1 MSSEETKKRILDAA
15 RAEFSERGYEGASI
29 RRITERAG
37 AQLGSARYHFGS
49 KEDLFRSVFARHM
62 RESGEDRAEYLR
74 ESGSRRGGSLTIE
87 DAVRAYLEP
96 LLNVQFETEGGRDF
110 ARLTARTVTDA
121 GERSTRITREVLDPA
136 VRETIES
143 FRKALPE
150 LREPELHW
158 SAFLATGALA
168 MCSSNGARL
177 ERLSQGI
184 CDPSDQREVTE
195 MLTRFIV
202 GGVLA
207 LARRS
212 NE

>member
-1 MSSEETKKRILDAA
+1 MSGEETKKQILDAA

-37 AQLGSARYHFGS
+37 AQLGAARYHFGS

-62 RESGEDRAEYLR
+62 REFGEDRAEYLR
-74 ESGSRRGGSLTIE
+74 QSGSRRGGSLTIE
-87 DAVRAYLEP
+87 DAVRAFLEP
-96 LLNVQFETEGGRDF
+96 LLDVQFESEGGAEF
-110 ARLTARTVTDA
+110 ARLTARTVSDS
-121 GERSTRITREVLDPA
+121 GERSARITREVFDPA
-136 VRETIES
+136 TRETIES

-150 LREPELHW
+150 LREPELYW
-158 SAFLATGALA
+158 SVLLATGALA
-168 MCSSNGARL
+168 MCSSNGAWL
-177 ERLSQGI
+177 ERVSGGI
-184 CDPSDQREVTE
+184 CNPSDHREVIE
-195 MLTRFIV
+195 NLTRFII